1 MNPVELHLIEKR
13 FVKLSLDKNYI
24 TGMKEISYG
33 YLNKEDY
40 AWHKKRLESTGWK
53 EESSTKDV
61 VLAVDD
67 ARIKVLVVNYKK
79 VEIPDWKKK
88 QRARER
94 KMQEK
99 DGVKNNPLYK

>member
-24 TGMKEISYG
+24 TGVKEISYG

-40 AWHKKRLESTGWK
+40 NWHRKRLENTGWK

-61 VLAVDD
+61 ILAVDE
-67 ARIKVLVVNYKK
+67 ARIKVLVVKYKK

-88 QRARER
+88 QKAKER
-94 KMQEK
+94 RIQER
-99 DGVKNNPLYK
+99 GE